1 MNSTL
6 LQFARMD
13 VRTTRHTKLLQLIDE
28 YGTIERLASLAGQNA
43 SYLSQI
49 KNKSRG
55 RGMGHTTA
63 RGIERGLGLPD
74 GWMDTPDSPPPGELV
89 SKELVYFRK
98 LTREQREAVVLILQ
112 SIVD

>member
-28 YGTIERLASLAGQNA
+28 YETIERLASVSGQNS

-49 KNKSRG
+49 KNKT

-74 GWMDTPDSPPPGELV
+74 GWMDTADSRAPSELI

-98 LTREQREAVVLILQ
+98 LTREQREAVVLILE
-112 SIVD
+112 SMIR